1 MSSKRP
7 STNQVNRVDGNGCC
21 PTVETV
27 CGTNGPLFGP
37 SSGKTV
43 RTRLESGACFKLTA
57 YTLPVGTEISVHLE
71 DGADC
76 GSGLSVPFMRC
87 GAPLVITPEKP
98 VVTICG
104 PGWLVFNSTAT
115 EGVPYVVAESESA
128 DKCCEECVPDNP
140 PLHLFNGGTAP
151 VALSSFL
158 TIAPSGRDGYIGV
171 FNAAAFCA
179 AVSACI
185 PAIPPLTLQQVLGT
199 LPAWLGASGSGD
211 DIITFTFNQAAFDAA
226 VLAAYPDQTVTG
238 TQPTWLMASANGEN
252 EVVYAFDAVGFCN
265 AVNACVVQHPAA
277 ALTNNAAPFSW
288 NSGTQA
294 GNIPQV
300 ATLVA
305 SGVNQWTFTPG
316 DGTAAT
322 IVTIPAVP
330 AQTPLVANDTATV
343 DLTASGTDNHTL
355 QADVKVSATAGNTL
369 AVNADGL
376 FVPPVVVPA
385 QTPLVANDT
394 PTVDLTASGTDNHT
408 LQADVKVS
416 AAAGNTIAVN
426 ADGLFVPTPAAE
438 TPFVANDSSTV
449 DFTTSGTA
457 NHTLTGV
464 VKVSAAAGN
473 TVAVNAD
480 GIFVPAAP
488 AATQTPITPVPT
500 SSVDLAV
507 SGTDDHKVTANV
519 RVSAFPG
526 NGISVQADGVYAE
539 DTCTAIANIG
549 SGSLA
554 PGDRYVV
561 TELAGG
567 CKLITAPTPCSIG
580 QQITAASPANAAVT
594 LLAVDTNGC
603 IIKVVPDTIELRDC
617 TNALVARFLAI
628 VI

>member
-1 MSSKRP
+1 MAKRP
-7 STNQVNRVDGNGCC
+7 PTNQVTRVDGNGCC
-21 PTVETV
+21 PTAETV
-27 CGTNGPLFGP
+27 CGITGPLFGP

-43 RTRLESGACFKLTA
+43 RTRLESGSCLKLTA

-76 GSGLSVPFMRC
+76 GSGLSVPFIRC

-115 EGVPYVVAESESA
+115 EGVPYVVAEAESA
-128 DKCCEECVPDNP
+128 DKCCEECVADNP

-179 AVSACI
+179 AVNACV
-185 PAIPPLTLQQVLGT
+185 PAAPPITIQQVLGT
-199 LPAWLGASGSGD
+199 LPAWLGAVGSGD
-211 DIITFTFNQAAFDAA
+211 DIITFSFSQAGFDAA

-238 TQPTWLMASANGEN
+238 TQPAWLTASANGEN

-277 ALTNNAAPFSW
+277 VLTNNAAPFSW

-316 DGTAAT
+316 DGSAAT
-322 IVTIPAVP
+322 VITIPAIP

-376 FVPPVVVPA
+376 FVPAPA
-385 QTPLVANDT
+385 TE
-394 PTVDLTASGTDNHT
+394 T
-408 LQADVKVS
+408 L
-416 AAAGNTIAVN
+416 
-426 ADGLFVPTPAAE
+426 L
-438 TPFVANDSSTV
+438 VANDSSTI

-457 NHTLTGV
+457 DHTLTGV
-464 VKVSAAAGN
+464 VKVSAAVGN

-480 GIFVPAAP
+480 GLFVPAAT
-488 AATQTPITPVPT
+488 ASVQTPITPVPT
-500 SSVDLAV
+500 SSVDLTV
-507 SGTDDHKVTANV
+507 SGTDDHTVTANV

-526 NGISVQADGVYAE
+526 NGVSIHADGVYAE
-539 DTCTAIANIG
+539 DTCTAIASIP

-554 PGDRYVV
+554 AGDRYVV

-580 QQITAASPANAAVT
+580 QQITADSPAIAAVT
-594 LLAVDTNGC
+594 LLAIDTNGC
-603 IIKVVPDTIELRDC
+603 IIKIVPDTIELRDC
-617 TNALVARFLAI
+617 TNTVVARFLAI
-628 VI
+628 PA